1 MNQQY
6 PPQQPG
12 WGQQPPHPQQPGWG
26 APPPPPPKKTPVG
39 MIVGLGCLGIVVLF
53 VILGAV
59 GAVVGN
65 DDKAS
70 KGTSVSADNK
80 AETKDDAPAA
90 EDTEPEKEAPAV
102 EEEPKEKATKEKK
115 AKKPVVTFK
124 VWGTAPAGV
133 LGPLDIT
140 YGSDSDTR
148 KGKFENG
155 KFTATLPVDDDAMY
169 FTVMAQLQ
177 GEGDIN
183 CSVTVE
189 GTTEKAHA
197 AGGYN
202 ICHAQANAGLLGGWD

>member
-1 MNQQY
+1 
-6 PPQQPG
+6 
-12 WGQQPPHPQQPGWG
+12 
-26 APPPPPPKKTPVG
+26 
-39 MIVGLGCLGIVVLF
+39 MIVGLGCLGIVVLL
-53 VILGAV
+53 VLLGAV
-59 GAVVGN
+59 IGS
-65 DDKAS
+65 DDKS
-70 KGTSVSADNK
+70 SSANK
-80 AETKDDAPAA
+80 VEPTATAA
-90 EDTEPEKEAPAV
+90 EDEKTGDAAEA
-102 EEEPKEKATKEKK
+102 EEEKTEEAEAKDDTEKDTEKDVRK
-115 AKKPVVTFK
+115 DAKKDAKKNVVTFK

-148 KGKFENG
+148 QGKWKNG
-155 KFTATLPVDDDAMY
+155 KFTATLPLDDDALY

-189 GTTEKAHA
+189 GHTEKAHA